1 MSMEQQPNNDWVEK
15 RAKFH
20 ESQGMDRDVAYE
32 KALEESKEKGEE
44 IAGMYSDPQTGEVMK
59 EETRKKIEE
68 ERRKKGAKKEQPG
81 TIH

>member
-1 MSMEQQPNNDWVEK
+1 MSMEQQNNDWVEE

-20 ESQGMDRDVAYE
+20 QTNGMDRDAAYE
-32 KALEESKEKGEE
+32 KALEESKIEGRKVS
-44 IAGMYSDPQTGEVMK
+44 GMYSDPQTGEVMT